1 VAKTAARSPVG
12 EALHLLGDR
21 WTLLILRD
29 AFRTGYRR
37 YQQWRDELGI
47 SDAVLSG
54 RLRDLLDR
62 DVFTLERYEER
73 PPRSEYWLTERG
85 LDLWRILLA
94 LWAWESQWVA
104 KSPEAELAL
113 RHVDCGDD
121 MVPFLACA
129 ACGRSVGLTDVR
141 TVVSE
146 SGWRWLATPDPA
158 RRRSSR
164 KSRVGDDVVF
174 RRETIDILGDR
185 WSSTLIAL
193 AFLGVRRFSDFE
205 RNVSVSPAV
214 LSDRLRSLTR
224 LGVLDVVP
232 VSDGGRRK
240 EYRLTPK
247 GLAFFPA
254 VVLVL
259 DWADRWLADDDNRS
273 LEITHLPC
281 GTVLR
286 PGLGCGACG
295 AWLERRA
302 VRFHDA
308 APAR

>member
-1 VAKTAARSPVG
+1 VG

-29 AFRTGYRR
+29 AFRTGHRR

-47 SDAVLSG
+47 SDAVLTG
-54 RLRDLLDR
+54 RLRDLVDGE
-62 DVFTLERYEER
+62 VFVLEQYEDR
-73 PPRSEYWLTERG
+73 PPRSEYRLTERG

-94 LWAWESQWVA
+94 LWAWESQWVEA
-104 KSPEAELAL
+104 SPEADLVL
-113 RHVDCGDD
+113 RHQECGDD
-121 MVPFLACA
+121 MVPFLACGS
-129 ACGRSVGLTDVR
+129 CGEPVGLRDIRTD
-141 TVVSE
+141 VSE
-146 SGWRWLATPDPA
+146 SGWRWLAAPDPA
-158 RRRSSR
+158 RRRASS
-164 KSRVGDDVVF
+164 KPQVDGGVF
-174 RRETIDILGDR
+174 RRETTDILGDR

-205 RNVSVSPAV
+205 RNVEVSPAV

-224 LGVLDVVP
+224 LGVLEVAP
-232 VSDGGRRK
+232 VTEHGRRK

-259 DWADRWLADDDNRS
+259 DWADRWLAGDAGRS

-281 GTVLR
+281 GAVLE
-286 PGLGCGACG
+286 PALGCGACG
-295 AWLERRA
+295 DRIERRT
-302 VRFHDA
+302 VRFRERG